1 MEIKITNPSGGV
13 LKTAKTYC
21 EEDINVVPELQ
32 EVTVAASD
40 TEQVVMP
47 SQGFAGI
54 KKVTVPATGGGG
66 GSGTTVNGFSG
77 AVTIE
82 GADNHTVTNDNGTIT
97 IGTDDVYNFGTLDNQ
112 SGDSWFVTQ
121 VFTEEQ
127 AGKAVKAKIMTFQ
140 YTDSSTGYAYSI
152 CATLSG
158 VDENTH
164 IYTFS
169 SEYGGALYTVTTQLS
184 KSSGD
189 VWLSK
194 TYTIKKEKANSGK
207 PSITLNTSEATAS
220 QNHYGRAYY
229 TWTVTADVATAI
241 AAGEYNV
248 TIYDQ
253 NSGGGYFYCPLA
265 GHDMSWVGERL
276 IGAGDTSIA
285 PSQLTSWSFYQKDG
299 ATVSFW
305 YDTWEKHPTCVL
317 SIGGKSGA
325 ITLGDGLKISDGN
338 VLSVKKEYTS
348 ITNFVDAYN
357 DGFNFNGKKVTFTSA
372 DYVAGGQYYCWRI
385 NFANGYRIEGYAGG
399 GMSITAY
406 NPYASATEDIYD
418 TASSS
423 KNTLPQSYEFRDGS
437 SDIGTN
443 CTITGFFASD
453 NSTTYVQ
460 ITAEEFSQWINIVF
474 EDLKGGS
481 GGGELYMHSI
491 VFLVDP
497 SKSLY
502 VTVYTTT
509 SEEFTF
515 DTFCSKFGYSQD
527 SLGKNNIN
535 GCGYFHNGTDKP
547 LLYLGVSAVNKSFEA
562 VYFDG
567 SSTATQEC
575 TSSTFSYVRDTV
587 IKL

>member
-1 MEIKITNPSGGV
+1 MKIKITNPSGGV

-21 EEDINVVPELQ
+21 EKDIAVVPELQ

-40 TEQVVMP
+40 TEQVVTP

-54 KKVTVPATGGGG
+54 GKVTVPASGGGG

-97 IGTDDVYNFGTLDNQ
+97 IGSDDVYSFGSLGNQ
-112 SGDSWFVTQ
+112 SGDSWFVTKD
-121 VFTEEQ
+121 FTKEQ
-127 AGKAVKAKIMTFQ
+127 AEKARVARLMTFQ
-140 YTDSSTGYAYSI
+140 YTDSDTGDIYSI
-152 CATLSG
+152 CAHLFGCDQRSW
-158 VDENTH
+158 
-164 IYTFS
+164 IYTYTSDYDGFV
-169 SEYGGALYTVTTQLS
+169 YTVETRLEKTS
-184 KSSGD
+184 GASGD
-189 VWLSK
+189 VWKYKS
-194 TYTIKKEKANSGK
+194 YTIKKEKANSGK

-220 QNHYGRAYY
+220 QNDYRRAYY
-229 TWTVTADVATAI
+229 TWTVTEDVATAI

-276 IGAGDTSIA
+276 EMGGTI

-305 YDTWEKHPTCVL
+305 YDTWDKHPTCVS
-317 SIGGKSGA
+317 SIGGKFGA
-325 ITLGDGLKISDGN
+325 ITLGDGLKISTDN

-357 DGFNFNGKKVTFTSA
+357 DEFNFNGKKVTFTSA
-372 DYVAGGQYYCWRI
+372 NYDSGGQYYYWRI

-406 NPYASATEDIYD
+406 NPYASATENIYD
-418 TASSS
+418 TADSS

-443 CTITGFFASD
+443 CTITSFFAATSSD
-453 NSTTYVQ
+453 SSTYTQ

-481 GGGELYMHSI
+481 SGGATLYQHNIVTRSTSATIYWTGYTSDNTPITSMASWQEKFGNDNVYGGGYVSVSNVCYPILYTRAG
-491 VFLVDP
+491 DGG
-497 SKSLY
+497 
-502 VTVYTTT
+502 VTSY
-509 SEEFTF
+509 
-515 DTFCSKFGYSQD
+515 YPANSQT
-527 SLGKNNIN
+527 GGI
-535 GCGYFHNGTDKP
+535 
-547 LLYLGVSAVNKSFEA
+547 
-562 VYFDG
+562 
-567 SSTATQEC
+567 SSTGIWGAFNVWT
-575 TSSTFSYVRDTV
+575 DTV
-587 IKL
+587 KEV

>member
-40 TEQVVMP
+40 TEQVVTP

-97 IGTDDVYNFGTLDNQ
+97 IGTDDVYSFGTLDNQ

-121 VFTEEQ
+121 DFTEEQ
-127 AGKAVKAKIMTFQ
+127 AGEAVKAKIMTFQ

-164 IYTFS
+164 IHTFT

-184 KSSGD
+184 KSSGN

-207 PSITLNTSEATAS
+207 PSITLNTSEATTS
-220 QNHYGRAYY
+220 ENNYGRAYY

-265 GHDMSWVGERL
+265 GHNMSWVGERL
-276 IGAGDTSIA
+276 LSGGDTSTT

-305 YDTWEKHPTCVL
+305 YDTWDKHPTCVS
-317 SIGGKSGA
+317 SIGGKFGA
-325 ITLGDGLKISDGN
+325 ITLGDGLKISTNN

-357 DGFNFNGKKVTFTSA
+357 DEFNFNGKKVTFTSA
-372 DYVAGGQYYCWRI
+372 NYVSGGQYYYWRI

-406 NPYASATEDIYD
+406 NPYATYTEEIYD

-437 SDIGTN
+437 SDIGTD
-443 CTITGFFASD
+443 CTITGFFAATSSD
-453 NSTTYVQ
+453 NSTYVQ

-481 GGGELYMHSI
+481 SGGELYCHSI
-491 VFLVDP
+491 ATMCDP
-497 SKSLY
+497 ATY
-502 VTVYTTT
+502 VYWTGYTSDSTPIT
-509 SEEFTF
+509 SYEAWIA
-515 DTFCSKFGYSQD
+515 KF
-527 SLGKNNIN
+527 
-535 GCGYFHNGTDKP
+535 GTDKIYGGGYVVYNNA
-547 LLYLGVSAVNKSFEA
+547 LYPILYTQADGTTVKSYYSEGSMSATP
-562 VYFDG
+562 
-567 SSTATQEC
+567 TATYRWGG
-575 TSSTFSYVRDTV
+575 TGNWDDTV
-587 IKL
+587 RKV